1 MDSPCTGTKHLSG
14 RLFPRVQEM
23 YRLFGEG
30 GGGERERC
38 TVCRIIGFEIVGGI
52 NIVGS
57 AKNNWKNVQV
67 FRCWTQGS
75 GKGEGVDRIVE
86 MK

>member
-1 MDSPCTGTKHLSG
+1 MDSPLHRHETS
-14 RLFPRVQEM
+14 
-23 YRLFGEG
+23 FGETVSTRARNVPFIRG
-30 GGGERERC
+30 GRGRERC